1 MRRPTTRRVRSPRRA
16 VGVVAAVGAV
26 LCSNAC
32 GEDALGR
39 DRLQTAV
46 SATFTNLYDL
56 RQHQLGHP
64 AAGSALATTARCDKG
79 GPSVA
84 DTGPGDTW
92 SCLVVWQA
100 DGPGTPVGATY
111 EIRLQTN
118 GCFSADGPP
127 SVVGQRQA
135 AVADGSL
142 QLNPISSFDGC
153 FDTT

>member
-1 MRRPTTRRVRSPRRA
+1 MSAGTARRVHRA
-16 VGVVAAVGAV
+16 AAAALAAGA
-26 LCSNAC
+26 LLATAGC
-32 GEDALGR
+32 GQDALGR
-39 DRLQTAV
+39 DRLQDAV

-56 RQHQLGHP
+56 RQEQLGKP
-64 AAGSALATTARCDKG
+64 TPGAALATTARCDKG
-79 GPSVA
+79 GPTVA
-84 DTGPGDTW
+84 DSGPGDTW

-118 GCFSADGPP
+118 GCYSADGPP

-142 QLNPISSFDGC
+142 RLNPISSFDGC